1 MRKLSI
7 VTLFAI
13 LALTAWT
20 QQAQAPVEVSSEP
33 HHHPVL
39 ENMFVRV
46 FAVSVDPGESTLM
59 HHHGR
64 DYLGVTLGD
73 SQITNTKQGAQP
85 AQVTLK
91 DGDTR
96 FTPAGLVHA
105 ITNTAGASFHNRT
118 IELLQPTTNQK
129 ACTESCEIPV
139 PCDSADKAKCV
150 TVTKLITADQ
160 WTVTLVTSPPGAK
173 YPQHTH
179 LANFLTIPLTDAD
192 ITRKNQ
198 DQPEE
203 TVHSRTGE
211 LTWNNPVVHTLTNSG
226 KTTARTIV
234 LEFRGRPAGEGSE
247 SMAPQSK
254 DAPKPHDHH

>member
-1 MRKLSI
+1 MRKLSFM
-7 VTLFAI
+7 TLFAV

-20 QQAQAPVEVSSEP
+20 QQAQAPVEITSEP
-33 HHHPVL
+33 SHHLVL

-46 FAVSVDPGESTLM
+46 FAVSVDPGKSSLM
-59 HHHGR
+59 HRHAH
-64 DYLGVTLGD
+64 DYLSVSLGD
-73 SQITNTKQGAQP
+73 AQIMNTKQGAQP
-85 AQVTLK
+85 VAASFK
-91 DGDTR
+91 DGDVR
-96 FTPAGLVHA
+96 FTPAGLIHA
-105 ITNTAGASFHNRT
+105 VTNSGSTPFRNRT

-139 PCDSADKAKCV
+139 PCDSADKTKCV

-160 WTVTLVTSPPGAK
+160 WSVTLVTSPAGAK

-198 DQPEE
+198 DQPE
-203 TVHSRTGE
+203 TKVHSTTGE

-226 KTTARTIV
+226 STTAKTIV

-247 SMAPQSK
+247 SMGPQSK
-254 DAPKPHDHH
+254 ETPKPHDHN

>member
-33 HHHPVL
+33 HHHL
-39 ENMFVRV
+39 AMENMFVRV
-46 FAVSVDPGESTLM
+46 FAVSVDPGDSTLM

-64 DYLGVTLGD
+64 DYLSVSIGD
-73 SQITNTKQGAQP
+73 AQATNAKQGAQP
-85 AQVTLK
+85 VAASFK
-91 DGDTR
+91 DGDVR

-105 ITNTAGASFHNRT
+105 VSNTGSTPFRNRT

-150 TVTKLITADQ
+150 TVTKLFTADQ

-192 ITRKNQ
+192 ITRKIQ

-203 TVHSRTGE
+203 AVHSKTGE

-226 KTTARTIV
+226 KTTARTVV
-234 LEFRGRPAGEGSE
+234 LEFRGRAAGEGSE

-254 DAPKPHDHH
+254 EAPKPHDHH

>member
-1 MRKLSI
+1 MRKLLI
-7 VTLFAI
+7 VTLFAL

-20 QQAQAPVEVSSEP
+20 QQAQAPVEITSEP
-33 HHHPVL
+33 SHHLVL

-46 FAVSVDPGESTLM
+46 FAVTVDPGQSTLM
-59 HHHGR
+59 HHHGH
-64 DYLGVTLGD
+64 DYIGITLGD

-85 AQVTLK
+85 AQVALK

-96 FTPAGLVHA
+96 FTAAGLVHA
-105 ITNTAGASFHNRT
+105 ITNNAAKPFHNRT
-118 IELLQPTTNQK
+118 IEFLQPTTNQK
-129 ACTESCEIPV
+129 ACTESCDVPV

-160 WTVTLVTSPPGAK
+160 WSVTQITAPPGSN

-192 ITRKNQ
+192 VTMKNQ
-198 DQPEE
+198 DRPGAV
-203 TVHSRTGE
+203 VHFKTGE
-211 LTWNNPVVHTLTNSG
+211 LAWNNPVVHTVTNTGS
-226 KTTARTIV
+226 TTAKTIV

-247 SMAPQSK
+247 SMGPQSK
-254 DAPKPHDHH
+254 DAPKPHDHQ

>member
-7 VTLFAI
+7 VALLVT

-20 QQAQAPVEVSSEP
+20 QQAQAPVEITSEP
-33 HHHPVL
+33 SHHLVF

-46 FAVSVDPGESTLM
+46 FAVTVDPGKSTLM
-59 HHHGR
+59 HRHGR
-64 DYLGVTLGD
+64 DYLGITLGD
-73 SQITNTKQGAQP
+73 SQITNIKQGAQP
-85 AQVTLK
+85 AQVALK

-105 ITNTAGASFHNRT
+105 ITNTAGVPFHNRT

-160 WTVTLVTSPPGAK
+160 WSVTLINLPPGAK

-179 LANFLTIPLTDAD
+179 LANFLTVPLTDAD
-192 ITRKNQ
+192 VTLQNQ
-198 DQPEE
+198 DQPE
-203 TVHSRTGE
+203 TAVHSKTGE
-211 LTWNNPVVHTLTNSG
+211 LTWNNPMVHSVTNSG
-226 KTTARTIV
+226 KTTAKTIV

-247 SMAPQSK
+247 SMSPQSK
-254 DAPKPHDHH
+254 EAPKPHDHH

>member
-7 VTLFAI
+7 VALFVI

-33 HHHPVL
+33 HHHQVL

-64 DYLGVTLGD
+64 DYLSVSIGD
-73 SQITNTKQGAQP
+73 AQVTNTKQGAQP
-85 AQVTLK
+85 VAASFK
-91 DGDTR
+91 DGDVR

-105 ITNTAGASFHNRT
+105 VSNTGSVPFRNRT
-118 IELLQPTTNQK
+118 IELVGPTTNQK
-129 ACTESCEIPV
+129 ACTEACEIPV
-139 PCDSADKAKCV
+139 PCDSADQAKCV
-150 TVTKLITADQ
+150 SVTKLITADQ
-160 WTVTLVTSPPGAK
+160 WTVTLVTSPPSAV

-198 DQPEE
+198 DQPE
-203 TVHSRTGE
+203 TAVHSKTGE

-254 DAPKPHDHH
+254 DALKPHDHH

>member
-1 MRKLSI
+1 
-7 VTLFAI
+7 
-13 LALTAWT
+13 
-20 QQAQAPVEVSSEP
+20 
-33 HHHPVL
+33 
-39 ENMFVRV
+39 
-46 FAVSVDPGESTLM
+46 
-59 HHHGR
+59 
-64 DYLGVTLGD
+64 
-73 SQITNTKQGAQP
+73 
-85 AQVTLK
+85 
-91 DGDTR
+91 
-96 FTPAGLVHA
+96 
-105 ITNTAGASFHNRT
+105 
-118 IELLQPTTNQK
+118 
-129 ACTESCEIPV
+129 V

>member
-7 VTLFAI
+7 VILFAI

-20 QQAQAPVEVSSEP
+20 QQAQAPVEITAEP
-33 HHHPVL
+33 SHHLVF
-39 ENMFVRV
+39 ENLFVRV
-46 FAVSVDPGESTLM
+46 FAVTVDSGKSTLM
-59 HHHGR
+59 HHHGH
-64 DYLGVTLGD
+64 DYLGLTLGD
-73 SQITNTKQGAQP
+73 SQITNLKQGGQP
-85 AQVTLK
+85 AQVSIK
-91 DGDTR
+91 DGDIR

-105 ITNTAGASFHNRT
+105 ITNNASTPFHNRT

-139 PCDSADKAKCV
+139 PCDSADKTKCT

-160 WTVTLVTSPPGAK
+160 WSVTQATLPPGAK

-192 ITRKNQ
+192 VTMKNQ
-198 DQPEE
+198 NRPEAK
-203 TVHSRTGE
+203 VHSKTGE
-211 LTWNNPVVHTLTNSG
+211 LTWNNPVVHTVTNTGNS
-226 KTTARTIV
+226 TAKVIV

-254 DAPKPHDHH
+254 EAPKPHDHQ

>member
-1 MRKLSI
+1 MRKLLI
-7 VTLFAI
+7 VTLFAL

-20 QQAQAPVEVSSEP
+20 QQAQAPVEITSEP
-33 HHHPVL
+33 SHHLVL

-46 FAVSVDPGESTLM
+46 FAVTVDPGQSTLM
-59 HHHGR
+59 HHHGH
-64 DYLGVTLGD
+64 DYLGITLGD

-85 AQVTLK
+85 AQVSIK
-91 DGDTR
+91 DGDVK

-105 ITNTAGASFHNRT
+105 ITNNAAKPFHNRT

-139 PCDSADKAKCV
+139 PCDSADKTKCV

-160 WTVTLVTSPPGAK
+160 WSVTLVTSPAGAK

-198 DQPEE
+198 DQPE
-203 TVHSRTGE
+203 TKVHSTTGE

-226 KTTARTIV
+226 STTAKTIV

-247 SMAPQSK
+247 SMGPQSK

>member
-7 VTLFAI
+7 VTLFAV

-20 QQAQAPVEVSSEP
+20 QQAQSPVEITAEP
-33 HHHPVL
+33 SHHLVF

-46 FAVSVDPGESTLM
+46 FAVSVDPGKSTLM
-59 HHHGR
+59 HHHGH
-64 DYLGVTLGD
+64 DYLGITLGD

-105 ITNTAGASFHNRT
+105 ITNNASSPFHNRT

-139 PCDSADKAKCV
+139 PCDSADKTKCV

-160 WTVTLVTSPPGAK
+160 WSVTLINLPPGAK

-179 LANFLTIPLTDAD
+179 LANFLTIPLTDAEV
-192 ITRKNQ
+192 TMKNQ
-198 DQPEE
+198 DQPD
-203 TVHSRTGE
+203 TAVHSKTGE
-211 LTWNNPVVHTLTNSG
+211 VTWNNPVVHTVNNSG
-226 KTTARTIV
+226 KATAKTIV

-247 SMAPQSK
+247 SMGPQSK
-254 DAPKPHDHH
+254 ETPKPHDHH